1 MKSSFFKIF
10 DESFGIKV
18 FAALI
23 FFFLV
28 ISSSFISLFIHDRS
42 RTMTEDMIKDGKLLA
57 GILAHNSRIGVF
69 SENAEMLDSPVSA
82 IFQKTGVLEVSIFN
96 IEGNLLKKREKIIK
110 SPENGDGSS
119 YNSSSSTNRKK

>member
-42 RTMTEDMIKDGKLLA
+42 RTMTEDMIKAAMAAATRKAHDGAK
-57 GILAHNSRIGVF
+57 
-69 SENAEMLDSPVSA
+69 AEMAKL
-82 IFQKTGVLEVSIFN
+82 TGGMDVPGL
-96 IEGNLLKKREKIIK
+96 
-110 SPENGDGSS
+110 GDLMGGGGA
-119 YNSSSSTNRKK
+119 